1 MSRREADQVLAEHQT
16 WIESQRAR
24 QVPRL
29 ALDRLNVDEQE
40 AKVAAR
46 ELASA
51 LVDDEAE
58 RLGLTYERMRI
69 GDQRTLWGSCSPS
82 GSLSFNWRLVLAPLE
97 VFDYVVVHELCHR
110 LIPNHSTSFWK
121 LVERQ
126 RPNWRHSRAWL
137 REHGPELHA
146 FRRCRHSKVR

>member
-1 MSRREADQVLAEHQT
+1 MSRREAEQILTEHEA
-16 WIESQRAR
+16 WIESQRAG

-29 ALDRLNVDEQE
+29 GLDRLHVSEPE
-40 AKVAAR
+40 ARVAAR

-58 RLGLTYERMRI
+58 RLGLAYGRIRI
-69 GDQRTLWGSCSPS
+69 GDQRSLWGSCSPN

-97 VFDYVVVHELCHR
+97 VFDYVAVHELCHR
-110 LIPNHSTSFWK
+110 LIPNHSSSFWK

-126 RPNWRHSRAWL
+126 RPRWRESREWL
-137 REHGPELHA
+137 RVHGSELHA
-146 FRRCRHSKVR
+146 FRPGR